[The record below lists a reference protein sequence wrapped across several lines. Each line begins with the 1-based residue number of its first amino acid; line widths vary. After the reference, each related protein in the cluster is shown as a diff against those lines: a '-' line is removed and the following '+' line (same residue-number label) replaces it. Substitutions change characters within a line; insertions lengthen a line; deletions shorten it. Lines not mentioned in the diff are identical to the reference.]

1 MERFEGYSRQEEQA
15 STRSNWSES
24 LKNWLILD
32 HLRSNITREDQIV
45 GGKITNLVAQWN
57 SDKPV
62 AGNIPAEEALTTL
75 LSFETRFRNAE
86 KEYEM
91 VAKAKEAL
99 DLQQSPPNPI
109 LPLLDELQDF
119 KSVWSALS
127 KIWESLQDLRDTLWA
142 SVVPRKLR
150 QSLDG
155 LIAITKEM
163 PSRMRQYSAF
173 EYIQGV
179 LQKLIKINSL
189 LSELKSE
196 AIKERHWT
204 KIFKVCR
211 SKDRYLPS
219 TLNLGTVWD
228 LDLSANE
235 TPLREVVVQAQ
246 GEMALEEY
254 LRQVNSIV
262 MKLRAGS
269 RDLDKLYFGS
279 CELSKQM
286 PTRER
291 LG

>member
-1 MERFEGYSRQEEQA
+1 MERSEGYSRQEEQA
-15 STRSNWSES
+15 STRSNWSGS
-24 LKNWLILD
+24 LKNCLILD

-45 GGKITNLVAQWN
+45 GGRITNLVAQWN

-62 AGNIPAEEALTTL
+62 AGNIPAEEALATL

-155 LIAITKEM
+155 LVAITKEM

-235 TPLREVVVQAQ
+235 TALREVVVQAQ

-279 CELSKQM
+279 CELPKQM
-286 PTRER
+286 STRER